1 MKRALI
7 IEDDRWLGD
16 SYDKIL
22 SEDGFVV
29 VRAEDAESAMC
40 LVEECLPDI
49 IVADVM
55 LQGHTVF
62 ALLHELQSYD
72 DTQKIPV
79 VLCSNLDVAVL
90 EKTKLDQYGVRQVL
104 DKTLLKPDQFIETV
118 REHVS

>member
-1 MKRALI
+1 MKSILI

-22 SEDGFVV
+22 SKDGFNVL
-29 VRAEDAESAMC
+29 RAEDAATAMR
-40 LVEECLPDI
+40 LVEECLPDV

-55 LQGHTVF
+55 LEGHTVF

-79 VLCSNLDVAVL
+79 ILCSNLEAAVL
-90 EKTKLDQYGVRQVL
+90 NNTNLEQYGIRQVL
-104 DKTLLKPDQFIETV
+104 NKALLKPDQLIETV
-118 REHVS
+118 RAYVS

>member
-1 MKRALI
+1 MKKALI

-22 SEDGFVV
+22 SKDGFNVL
-29 VRAEDAESAMC
+29 RAEDAATAMR

-55 LQGHTVF
+55 LEGHTVF

-79 VLCSNLDVAVL
+79 VLCSNLDTAIL
-90 EKTKLDQYGVRQVL
+90 KKTKLEQYGIRQVL
-104 DKTLLKPDQFIETV
+104 DKSLLKPDQFIETV
-118 REHVS
+118 RAYVS

>member
-1 MKRALI
+1 MKSILI

-22 SEDGFVV
+22 SKDGFVV
-29 VRAEDAESAMC
+29 SRAEDAAAAMC
-40 LVEECLPDI
+40 LVEERLPDV

-55 LQGHTVF
+55 LEGHTVF

-79 VLCSNLDVAVL
+79 ILCSNLDASVL
-90 EKTKLDQYGVRQVL
+90 KKTKLEQYGVRQVL
-104 DKTLLKPDQFIETV
+104 DKSLLSPDQFIETV
-118 REHVS
+118 REHAL